1 MKGKLGAFSTILFFI
16 GLVSYIVVL
25 FGKDDFLLAGVILSA
40 IGFILAL
47 FAEKGV
53 YKKVGLIG
61 NGIVIF
67 IAVIIPL
74 IVTTF
79 FWNEP

>member
-1 MKGKLGAFSTILFFI
+1 MKGKLGVFSTILFFI
-16 GLVSYIVVL
+16 GLGSYIAVL

-61 NGIVIF
+61 NGIIIF

>member
-1 MKGKLGAFSTILFFI
+1 MKSKLGGLSTILFFVGI
-16 GLVSYIVVL
+16 MLYGLVLLGFDKFLIGAVIV
-25 FGKDDFLLAGVILSA
+25 SA
-40 IGFILAL
+40 VGIIMAS

-53 YKKVGLIG
+53 YKKVGGFG
-61 NGIVIF
+61 NGIILVIT
-67 IAVIIPL
+67 IVIPF

>member
-1 MKGKLGAFSTILFFI
+1 MKKILSIVSTVLFFI
-16 GLVSYIVVL
+16 GLMSYILIL
-25 FGKDDFLLAGVILSA
+25 FGNDNFLLVGVIAST

-61 NGIVIF
+61 NGIIIF
-67 IAVIIPL
+67 IAVIIPF

>member
-1 MKGKLGAFSTILFFI
+1 MKSKLGGFSTILFFVGI
-16 GLVSYIVVL
+16 VLYGLVLSGFDRFLIGAVIV
-25 FGKDDFLLAGVILSA
+25 SA
-40 IGFILAL
+40 VGIIIAS

-53 YKKVGLIG
+53 YKKIGLFG
-61 NGIVIF
+61 NGIILVIT
-67 IAVIIPL
+67 IVIPF